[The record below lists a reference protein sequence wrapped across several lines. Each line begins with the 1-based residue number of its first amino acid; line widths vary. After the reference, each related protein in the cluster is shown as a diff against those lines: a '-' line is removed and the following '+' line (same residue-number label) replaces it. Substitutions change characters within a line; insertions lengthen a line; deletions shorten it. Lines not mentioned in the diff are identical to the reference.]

1 VELNYFDLAIGII
14 VLLLGLKGI
23 INGFFKEL
31 FGLIGIIGGIFI
43 ASRVGNVFGQEIN
56 DAVFHFSS
64 DAAVNFTGFLLTLAV
79 FWIIM
84 IILGVLFKKMSKLS
98 GLGAVD
104 KVLGFLFGS
113 GKFFLIGSVI
123 VYAIFNIKTIRENLA
138 PAMENSILFPIMVE
152 TGSYIMHLDPAE
164 LAADMNTTVDA
175 AKEQITATTQ
185 NVAESAAEVI
195 KTDVRSTMDEVKE
208 NLKSKAS
215 EQGQH

>member
-1 VELNYFDLAIGII
+1 MELNYFDLAIGII

>member
-1 VELNYFDLAIGII
+1 MELNYFDLAIGII

-43 ASRVGNVFGQEIN
+43 ASRVGNVVGQEIN

-84 IILGVLFKKMSKLS
+84 IILGMLFNKMSKLS
-98 GLGAVD
+98 GLGPVD
-104 KVLGFLFGS
+104 KLLGFLFGS

-138 PAMENSILFPIMVE
+138 PAMENSILFPIMVD

-175 AKEQITATTQ
+175 AKEQISATTQ
-185 NVAESAAEVI
+185 NVADSAVEVI
-195 KTDVRSTMDEVKE
+195 RTDAHSTMDEVKE
-208 NLKSKAS
+208 NLKNKAS
-215 EQGQH
+215 EQGEH